1 MTAKQFLLRESTY
14 CRRRAAS
21 CADPFLAEELR
32 RLAERFERTADAAAP
47 EKMPSDNENRI
58 PINPREL
65 ATIADV

>member
-32 RLAERFERTADAAAP
+32 RLAWFERTADAAAP
-47 EKMPSDNENRI
+47 EKMPSDNG
-58 PINPREL
+58 REQNSH
-65 ATIADV
+65 

>member
-21 CADPFLAEELR
+21 CADPFLAEGLR

-47 EKMPSDNENRI
+47 EKMPSDNG
-58 PINPREL
+58 REQNSH
-65 ATIADV
+65 